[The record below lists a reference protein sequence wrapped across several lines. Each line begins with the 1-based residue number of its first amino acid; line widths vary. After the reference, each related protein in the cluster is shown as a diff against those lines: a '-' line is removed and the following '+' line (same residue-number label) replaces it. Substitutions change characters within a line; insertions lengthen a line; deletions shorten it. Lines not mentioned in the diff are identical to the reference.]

1 MSFFVSLW
9 AAHSVDPERE
19 IAQPPLHGLARFAAI
34 LAAAAALAA
43 GLTGTGLEVLAPL
56 AAFIALASAIRLFA
70 RRLSL
75 PGVAWLTVQFGG
87 FVVAW
92 GWACLFL
99 LEMRLSAPAETF
111 AVAGMTLSLGIA
123 LLGCT
128 ERIAR

>member
-56 AAFIALASAIRLFA
+56 AAFVALAGTIRLFA

-75 PGVAWLTVQFGG
+75 PGVAWLTVQ
-87 FVVAW
+87 
-92 GWACLFL
+92 
-99 LEMRLSAPAETF
+99 LSKLRRT
-111 AVAGMTLSLGIA
+111 
-123 LLGCT
+123 
-128 ERIAR
+128 R